1 METKPIPNWPGYSIS
16 ADGQVFSSR
25 MSRDGR
31 PKALKTNNQG
41 AVQLRGLG
49 NNTKWRRTADL
60 VKEIWK

>member
-25 MSRDGR
+25 KSIDGT
-31 PKALKTNNQG
+31 PKLLKTNSQG
-41 AVQLRGLG
+41 AVQLRGIS

-60 VKEIWK
+60 VKEIWE